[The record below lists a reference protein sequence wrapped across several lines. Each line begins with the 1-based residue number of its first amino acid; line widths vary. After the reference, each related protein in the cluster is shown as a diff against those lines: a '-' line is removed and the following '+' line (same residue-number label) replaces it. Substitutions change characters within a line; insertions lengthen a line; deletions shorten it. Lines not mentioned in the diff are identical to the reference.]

1 MEKNETKQNNT
12 GNSLQLLVILKKKK
26 KKASWEALFANIAEP

>member
-26 KKASWEALFANIAEP
+26 KASGEALFANIAEP

>member
-26 KKASWEALFANIAEP
+26 KRQAERLYLPI